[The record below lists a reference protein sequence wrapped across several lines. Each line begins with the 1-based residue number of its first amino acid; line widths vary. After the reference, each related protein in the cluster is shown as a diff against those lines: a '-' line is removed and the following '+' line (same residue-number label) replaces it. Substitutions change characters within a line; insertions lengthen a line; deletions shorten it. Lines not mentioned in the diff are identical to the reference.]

1 MRARPL
7 VWVLTTSSQSTAVL
21 LEAWMLFWPRAMLT
35 AGIMRETSP
44 ARWPALC
51 GSAAAPPGTHSNSDN
66 RNADRRTRG
75 EFVFIA
81 FSSKGFRFYLL
92 LLSEPR
98 GTVKLNSRPRFAS
111 ANRPAAKRPRG
122 PRSGRS
128 IRHGYL
134 VRNPARKGSCER
146 RLAGR
151 KSQA

>member
-51 GSAAAPPGTHSNSDN
+51 GSAAAPPGEHSNSDN

-81 FSSKGFRFYLL
+81 FSSKGFPFYLL

-122 PRSGRS
+122 SGQRAFDPPWALAG
-128 IRHGYL
+128 IWCATL
-134 VRNPARKGSCER
+134 PARAVVNAAWR
-146 RLAGR
+146 
-151 KSQA
+151 